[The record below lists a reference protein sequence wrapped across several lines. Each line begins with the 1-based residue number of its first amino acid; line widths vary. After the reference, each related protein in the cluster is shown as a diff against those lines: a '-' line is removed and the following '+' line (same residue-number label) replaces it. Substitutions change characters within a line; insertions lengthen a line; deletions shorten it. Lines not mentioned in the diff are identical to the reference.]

1 MQESS
6 TGWRWAAMKEHE
18 TERQF
23 SPATEQEQ
31 IALVISCDAF
41 KFTHISKDVVNFANR
56 PICKGSSEKDP
67 V

>member
-31 IALVISCDAF
+31 IALDFCDF
-41 KFTHISKDVVNFANR
+41 M
-56 PICKGSSEKDP
+56 
-67 V
+67 